1 MSLAFEKAGYR
12 ILVVCENDKKA
23 CDVYKKYMK
32 SNIVYDDVTKIDIHS
47 LPDADV
53 IAGKLEIHD
62 NNNSQ
67 KNAKN
72 NVIRKME
79 LLPIFLEAINW
90 KTPKAILC
98 EVNASAVNT
107 KSFHDFMLELSSCYK
122 VSYKLYNVNE
132 ITNMPVNERKMY
144 IVGIRKDIS
153 ENYNFMTGDKYQQ
166 DCYTEILEY
175 ESVDKW
181 YFKINYNQIKYS
193 HKKDGIKNGQFYC
206 WKDNGYVECE
216 NVKWNTVKIPLV
228 NVNGEVRKLTHREIA
243 RLKGYPEDFYFDI
256 SNKAWL
262 YSKLMYASNVS
273 LLYLIIHSLGDV
285 LKDRLLLNQ
294 QVTRAIRF
302 EKLFGEFLERHH
314 EVRKNIE
321 SRNTMYDFAIK
332 KNGVTICFELK
343 LYADRFVN
351 NGNVLRICERLN
363 TQRNSE
369 EKIVLVFGNELD
381 EQIKHIVKEKYNIE
395 IWDIENLLYLFREF
409 PEINNEFIALLNY
422 TINDIEPKSPKFN
435 IVNDN
440 IEDISQNDLLVRL
453 DRIIPGQAESSAY
466 EHICVEILKYVF
478 GENLSLW
485 REQQKSNNGLYRF
498 DLCCKIKHGD
508 NHEFF
513 DTLRDFFNTKYIVF
527 EFKNYS
533 NLITQSEIY
542 TTEKYL
548 YKTALRCVA
557 IIISRKGAD
566 NNAIIASK
574 GCLRENGKLILCLSD
589 EDLHN
594 LVDLKRSEEKPTAE
608 VLSDMLDDMLI
619 NLEK

>member
-1 MSLAFEKAGYR
+1 M
-12 ILVVCENDKKA
+12 
-23 CDVYKKYMK
+23 
-32 SNIVYDDVTKIDIHS
+32 
-47 LPDADV
+47 
-53 IAGKLEIHD
+53 
-62 NNNSQ
+62 
-67 KNAKN
+67 
-72 NVIRKME
+72 
-79 LLPIFLEAINW
+79 
-90 KTPKAILC
+90 
-98 EVNASAVNT
+98 
-107 KSFHDFMLELSSCYK
+107 
-122 VSYKLYNVNE
+122 
-132 ITNMPVNERKMY
+132 
-144 IVGIRKDIS
+144 
-153 ENYNFMTGDKYQQ
+153 
-166 DCYTEILEY
+166 
-175 ESVDKW
+175 
-181 YFKINYNQIKYS
+181 
-193 HKKDGIKNGQFYC
+193 
-206 WKDNGYVECE
+206 
-216 NVKWNTVKIPLV
+216 V

-363 TQRNSE
+363 TRINSE

-395 IWDIENLLYLFREF
+395 IWDIENLLYLFQEF